1 MAPTRI
7 LAKSRNGLD
16 DSDNDGGYNMKVRK
30 AVIPAAGLGTRF
42 LPATKS
48 LPKEMLPIVDKPA
61 IQYIIEE
68 IVRSDIQDIL
78 IITGR
83 GKRAIE
89 DHFDKSF
96 EINEALKEKG
106 DDIRLQTLAKIE
118 ELADIHY
125 LRQKEALGTGHAILK
140 AKNHIENEPFAVLY
154 GDDLV
159 ISDVPCIRQ
168 LMELYEKYSC
178 TILAVQEVPHDQVN
192 RYGIV
197 DGKIINDGVVLV
209 NKLVEKPSPDKAPS
223 NLAFLGRCILA
234 PTIFEVLENTKPDER
249 NKEIQLTDAIQE
261 LASDRAVYALK
272 ITGTWHTV
280 GDPLSHLET
289 SIEFALLDD
298 KIGPEL
304 EPYLIELGQRLTN
317 TQKAGKQDE

>member
-1 MAPTRI
+1 MR
-7 LAKSRNGLD
+7 
-16 DSDNDGGYNMKVRK
+16 VRK

-48 LPKEMLPIVDKPA
+48 LPKEMIPVFDKPA

-68 IVRSDIQDIL
+68 IVGSGIQDIL

-96 EINEALKEKG
+96 ELNEVLKEKG
-106 DDIRLQTLAKIE
+106 DQASLETLENIE

-140 AKNHIENEPFAVLY
+140 AKDHIGNEPFAVLY

-159 ISDVPCIRQ
+159 ISDIPCIRQ

-178 TILAVQEVPHDQVN
+178 SILAVQEVPKEKVSS
-192 RYGIV
+192 YGII
-197 DGKIINDGVVLV
+197 DGRGVNGEVHLV
-209 NKLVEKPSPDKAPS
+209 QRLVEKPDPKKAPS
-223 NLAFLGRCILA
+223 NLAFLGRCILDPA
-234 PTIFEVLENTKPDER
+234 IFEILEKTPPAKGG
-249 NKEIQLTDAIQE
+249 KEIQLTDAIQE
-261 LASDRAVYALK
+261 LAKSKAIYARQ
-272 ITGTWHTV
+272 IMGDWHTV
-280 GDPLSHLET
+280 GDPLSHMKT
-289 SIEFALLDD
+289 TIEFALRSE

-304 EPYLIELGQRLTN
+304 RSYLIGLGENLSSTE
-317 TQKAGKQDE
+317 KPAGRKMKE

>member
-1 MAPTRI
+1 MR
-7 LAKSRNGLD
+7 
-16 DSDNDGGYNMKVRK
+16 VRK

-61 IQYIIEE
+61 IQYIVEE
-68 IVRSDIQDIL
+68 IVESGIQDIL

-96 EINEALKEKG
+96 ELNEILKEKG
-106 DDIRLQTLAKIE
+106 DHARLETLEEIE
-118 ELADIHY
+118 EMADIHY

-140 AKNHIENEPFAVLY
+140 AKSHIGNEPFAVLY

-178 TILAVQEVPHDQVN
+178 TILAVQEVPHDQVSN
-192 RYGIV
+192 YGII
-197 DGKIINDGVVLV
+197 DGKSINDGVVMV
-209 NKLVEKPSPDKAPS
+209 DRLVEKPSPDKAPS
-223 NLAFLGRCILA
+223 NLAFLGRCVLA
-234 PTIFEVLENTKPDER
+234 PTIFDILEKTAPDEKT
-249 NKEIQLTDAIQE
+249 KEIQLTDAIQQ
-261 LASDRAVYALK
+261 LAKEKAVYARK

-280 GDPLSHLET
+280 GDPLSHLRT
-289 SIEFALLDD
+289 AIEFALQDS

-304 EPYLIELGQRLTN
+304 SPYLIELGAKLASAKKPDKES
-317 TQKAGKQDE
+317 KAE

>member
-1 MAPTRI
+1 MR
-7 LAKSRNGLD
+7 
-16 DSDNDGGYNMKVRK
+16 VRK

-68 IVRSDIQDIL
+68 IVESGIQDIL

-96 EINEALKEKG
+96 ELNEILKEKG
-106 DDIRLQTLAKIE
+106 DHARLETLEQIE
-118 ELADIHY
+118 EMANIHY
-125 LRQKEALGTGHAILK
+125 LRQKESLGTGHAILK
-140 AKNHIENEPFAVLY
+140 AKNHIANEPFAVLY

-159 ISDVPCIRQ
+159 TSNVPCIRQ

-178 TILAVQEVPHDQVN
+178 TMLAVQEVPHDQVSN
-192 RYGIV
+192 YGII
-197 DGKIINDGVVLV
+197 DGKSINGEVVLV
-209 NKLVEKPSPDKAPS
+209 NRLVEKPSPDKAPS
-223 NLAFLGRCILA
+223 NLAFIGRCILA
-234 PTIFEVLENTKPDER
+234 PTIFNVLEKTAPDEI

-261 LASDRAVYALK
+261 LAKDRAVYARK

-280 GDPLSHLET
+280 GDPLSHLRT
-289 SIEFALLDD
+289 AIEFALQDD

-304 EPYLIELGQRLTN
+304 EPYLIQLGEKLASRKKPDKVLVEQ
-317 TQKAGKQDE
+317 